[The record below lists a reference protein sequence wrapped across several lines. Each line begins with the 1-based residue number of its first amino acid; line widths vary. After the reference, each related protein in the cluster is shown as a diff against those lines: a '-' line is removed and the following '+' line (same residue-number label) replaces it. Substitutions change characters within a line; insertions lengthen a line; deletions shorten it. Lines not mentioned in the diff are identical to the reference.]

1 MDAVSRTWQCGKFR
15 LNLDLP
21 MIMAIINMTPDSFSG
36 DGLSGSVGAALRQA
50 EKALRDGAGIL
61 DVGGESTRPG
71 AEAVGEQEELDRVI
85 PVLEALVALDVP
97 VSVDTLKPA
106 VMRAA
111 IAAGVA
117 IVNDINALRAPG
129 AVETVAASSAGVCL
143 MHMQGEPRSMQEA
156 PAYTEVVD
164 EVEAFLL
171 QRLAVL
177 EAAGVAAARISL
189 DPGFGFGKTLAH
201 NLELFRSLPRLAAHG
216 LPLLVG
222 VSRKRM
228 LGEITGRAVDQRVP
242 AAITAAAL
250 AAQRGAAILRV
261 HDVAATRDALAMW
274 AAIDA
279 DRLSAY

>member
-1 MDAVSRTWQCGKFR
+1 MDAVSRTWLCGKFR

-129 AVETVAASSAGVCL
+129 AVEAVAASSAGVCL

-177 EAAGVAAARISL
+177 EASGVVAARIAL

-228 LGEITGRAVDQRVP
+228 LGDITGRAVDQRMP